1 MIVTHPSGDGPSALA
16 SALWI
21 DLLQPPDE
29 EIASISAATGLRVPT
44 QDQVSEIES
53 SSRLAFDGGA
63 FYLSAPLV
71 AVDADGE
78 HALTPVGFVLSSRVL
93 LTIHFVPLAGFDAY
107 RDELAAHP
115 PQNAAEALLRIFEL
129 IVDRAADNLERA
141 GAACDDLS
149 RAAFRG
155 GRGRGKGTAQG
166 AGQATNK
173 IAFKLSAALRRIGA
187 TAEQI
192 SRMRDELLGLGRVGA
207 YLEENGITGAPPVNP
222 TRLKGIR
229 ADIASL
235 TDYEAHLSG
244 KLQFLLDATLG
255 FINIEQNEIVK
266 TLTIA
271 SVVGIPPVLVA
282 GIYGMNFRVMPEL
295 RWALGYP
302 MALAL
307 ILVSGLVPLWFFK
320 RRGWM

>member
-1 MIVTHPSGDGPSALA
+1 MITTHPSGDGDAPLTSAV
-16 SALWI
+16 WI
-21 DLLQPPDE
+21 DLLQPSPE
-29 EIASISAATGLRVPT
+29 EIARVSAATGLRVPT
-44 QDQVSEIES
+44 EGQISEIES
-53 SSRLAFDGGA
+53 SSRLAFEGGA

-71 AVDADGE
+71 AVDAEGE
-78 HALTPVGFVLSSRVL
+78 HELTPVGFVISSRVL
-93 LTIHFVPLAGFDAY
+93 LTLHFVPLLAFDAY
-107 RDELAAHP
+107 REESATRP
-115 PQNAAEALLRIFEL
+115 PQNAEEALLRIFEL

-155 GRGRGKGTAQG
+155 GRARGKETSKGTA
-166 AGQATNK
+166 K
-173 IAFKLSAALRRIGA
+173 IATKLSAALRRIGA
-187 TAEQI
+187 TAEKI
-192 SRMRDELLGLGRVGA
+192 SRMRDELLGLGRIGA
-207 YLEENGITGAPPVNP
+207 YLEESGIAGAPKVNA
-222 TRLKGIR
+222 TRLKGVR

-307 ILVSGLVPLWFFK
+307 LVVSGLLPLWWFK

>member
-1 MIVTHPSGDGPSALA
+1 M
-16 SALWI
+16 
-21 DLLQPPDE
+21 
-29 EIASISAATGLRVPT
+29 
-44 QDQVSEIES
+44 
-53 SSRLAFDGGA
+53 
-63 FYLSAPLV
+63 

-78 HALTPVGFVLSSRVL
+78 HELTPVGFVLSSRVL
-93 LTIHFVPLAGFDAY
+93 LTLHFVPLAAFDAY
-107 RDELAAHP
+107 RDESAAQP
-115 PQNAAEALLRIFEL
+115 PKSAEEALLRIFEL

-155 GRGRGKGTAQG
+155 GRARGKETPKGTAKV
-166 AGQATNK
+166 AT
-173 IAFKLSAALRRIGA
+173 KLSAALRRIGA
-187 TAEQI
+187 TAEKI
-192 SRMRDELLGLGRVGA
+192 SRMRDELLGLGRIGA
-207 YLEENGITGAPPVNP
+207 YLEESGIAGAPKVNA

-235 TDYEAHLSG
+235 TDYEAHLSS
-244 KLQFLLDATLG
+244 KVQFLLDATLG

-307 ILVSGLVPLWFFK
+307 IVVSGLLPLWWFK

>member
-1 MIVTHPSGDGPSALA
+1 MIAIQPPGEGASGVAGAV
-16 SALWI
+16 WI
-21 DLLQPPDE
+21 DLLRPTAE
-29 EIASISAATGLRVPT
+29 EIAQVTAATGLRIPT
-44 QDQVSEIES
+44 ESQVSEIES
-53 SSRLAFDGGA
+53 SSRLAFERGA

-78 HALTPVGFVLSSRVL
+78 HELTPVGFVLSSRVL
-93 LTIHFVPLAGFDAY
+93 LTIHFVPLAAFEAY
-107 RDELAAHP
+107 RDEGIAQP
-115 PQNAAEALLRIFEL
+115 PESTEALLRIFEL
-129 IVDRAADNLERA
+129 IVDRAADNLEHA
-141 GAACDDLS
+141 GAACDELS

-155 GRGRGKGTAQG
+155 GGAGGKATQGTA
-166 AGQATNK
+166 K
-173 IAFKLSAALRRIGA
+173 IASKLSAALRRIGA
-187 TAEQI
+187 TAEKI
-192 SRMRDELLGLGRVGA
+192 SRLRDELLGLGRIGA
-207 YLEENGITGAPPVNP
+207 YLEESGIAGAPRVNAV
-222 TRLKGIR
+222 RLKGIR

-235 TDYEAHLSG
+235 TDYEAHLST

-271 SVVGIPPVLVA
+271 SVVGIPPVLIA

-295 RWALGYP
+295 RWTLGYP

-307 ILVSGLVPLWFFK
+307 IVVSGLLPLWWFK

>member
-1 MIVTHPSGDGPSALA
+1 MIATHPSGAGA
-16 SALWI
+16 SAVWI
-21 DLLQPPDE
+21 DLLQPTAE
-29 EIASISAATGLRVPT
+29 EIARVSAATGLRIPT
-44 QDQVSEIES
+44 EDQVSEIES

-63 FYLSAPLV
+63 FYLSAPLM

-78 HALTPVGFVLSSRVL
+78 HELTPVGFVLSSRVL
-93 LTIHFVPLAGFDAY
+93 LTIHFVPLAAFDAY
-107 RDELAAHP
+107 RDESAAQP
-115 PQNAAEALLRIFEL
+115 PQKADEALLRIFEL

-141 GAACDDLS
+141 GAACDELS
-149 RAAFRG
+149 RAAFRD
-155 GRGRGKGTAQG
+155 GRGRGKGTNKGTGKGRAPG
-166 AGQATNK
+166 TKK
-173 IAFKLSAALRRIGA
+173 IASKLSAALRRIGA
-187 TAEQI
+187 SAEQI
-192 SRMRDELLGLGRVGA
+192 SRMRDELLGLGRIGA
-207 YLEENGITGAPPVNP
+207 YLEESGIRGAPPVNP

-235 TDYEAHLSG
+235 ADYEAHLSG

-255 FINIEQNEIVK
+255 FISIEQNEIVK

>member
-1 MIVTHPSGDGPSALA
+1 MIVAQPPAAGPAGLSGAV
-16 SALWI
+16 WI
-21 DLLQPPDE
+21 DLLRPTVE
-29 EIASISAATGLRVPT
+29 EIAQVSAATGLRVPT
-44 QDQVSEIES
+44 ESQVSEIES
-53 SSRLAFDGGA
+53 SSRLAFEGGA

-71 AVDADGE
+71 AVDPEGE
-78 HALTPVGFVLSSRVL
+78 HQLTPVGFVLSSRVL
-93 LTIHFVPLAGFDAY
+93 LTIHFVPLAAFEAY
-107 RDELAAHP
+107 RDEGIAQP
-115 PQNAAEALLRIFEL
+115 PESAEALLRIFEL
-129 IVDRAADNLERA
+129 IVDRAADNLEHA
-141 GAACDDLS
+141 GAACDELS

-155 GRGRGKGTAQG
+155 GGSAKGTTQG
-166 AGQATNK
+166 TTK
-173 IAFKLSAALRRIGA
+173 IASKLAAALRRIGA
-187 TAEQI
+187 TAEKI
-192 SRMRDELLGLGRVGA
+192 SRLRDELLGLGRIGA
-207 YLEENGITGAPPVNP
+207 YLEESGIAGAPRVNAV
-222 TRLKGIR
+222 RLEGIR

-307 ILVSGLVPLWFFK
+307 IVVSGLLPLWWFK

>member
-1 MIVTHPSGDGPSALA
+1 MIATHPPGEGAAAVSSAV
-16 SALWI
+16 WI
-21 DLLQPPDE
+21 DLLQPTAA
-29 EIASISAATGLRVPT
+29 EIARVSAVTGLRVPT
-44 QDQVSEIES
+44 ESQVSEIES
-53 SSRLAFDGGA
+53 SSRLGFEGGA

-71 AVDADGE
+71 GVDAAGE
-78 HALTPVGFVLSSRVL
+78 HELSPVGFVLSSRVL
-93 LTIHFVPLAGFDAY
+93 LTIHFVPLAAFDAY
-107 RDELAAHP
+107 RDESAAQP
-115 PQNAAEALLRIFEL
+115 PQNAEEVLLRIVEL

-141 GAACDDLS
+141 GAACDELS

-155 GRGRGKGTAQG
+155 GPAGAKGT
-166 AGQATNK
+166 TK
-173 IAFKLSAALRRIGA
+173 IANKLSVALRRIGA
-187 TAEQI
+187 TAEQT
-192 SRMRDELLGLGRVGA
+192 SRMRDELLGLGRIGA
-207 YLEENGITGAPPVNP
+207 YLEESGIAGAPKVNAL
-222 TRLKGIR
+222 RLKGIR

-282 GIYGMNFRVMPEL
+282 GVYGMNFRVMPEL

-307 ILVSGLVPLWFFK
+307 IIVSGLLPLWWFK

>member
-1 MIVTHPSGDGPSALA
+1 MIATHPPGDGALA
-16 SALWI
+16 GASPVWI
-21 DLLQPPDE
+21 DLLQPTAE
-29 EIASISAATGLRVPT
+29 EIARVTAATGLRVPT
-44 QDQVSEIES
+44 EGQVSEIES

-63 FYLSAPLV
+63 FYLSAPLMT
-71 AVDADGE
+71 VDADGE
-78 HALTPVGFVLSSRVL
+78 HELTPVGFVLSARVL
-93 LTIHFVPLAGFDAY
+93 LTIHFVPLAAFDAY
-107 RDELAAHP
+107 RDEAASQP
-115 PQNAAEALLRIFEL
+115 PQKADEALLRIFEL

-141 GAACDDLS
+141 GAGCDELS

-155 GRGRGKGTAQG
+155 GRGRGKGATKGRAQG
-166 AGQATNK
+166 TNK
-173 IAFKLSAALRRIGA
+173 IASKLSAALRRIGA
-187 TAEQI
+187 TAEQV
-192 SRMRDELLGLGRVGA
+192 SRMRDQLLGLGRIGA
-207 YLEENGITGAPPVNP
+207 YLEESGIAGAPPVNV

-255 FINIEQNEIVK
+255 FISIEQNEIVK

-302 MALAL
+302 MALGL

>member
-1 MIVTHPSGDGPSALA
+1 
-16 SALWI
+16 
-21 DLLQPPDE
+21 
-29 EIASISAATGLRVPT
+29 
-44 QDQVSEIES
+44 
-53 SSRLAFDGGA
+53 
-63 FYLSAPLV
+63 V

-78 HALTPVGFVLSSRVL
+78 HELTPVGFVLSSRVL
-93 LTIHFVPLAGFDAY
+93 LTIHFVPLAAFDAY
-107 RDELAAHP
+107 RDESAAQP
-115 PQNAAEALLRIFEL
+115 PQSADEALLRIFEL

-155 GRGRGKGTAQG
+155 GRGGGKRTSEGTARG
-166 AGQATNK
+166 TKK
-173 IAFKLSAALRRIGA
+173 IASKLSAALRRIGA

-192 SRMRDELLGLGRVGA
+192 SRMRDELLGLGRIGA
-207 YLEENGITGAPPVNP
+207 YLEESGITGAPPVNA
-222 TRLKGIR
+222 TRLKGLR

-235 TDYEAHLSG
+235 TDYESHLSG

-255 FINIEQNEIVK
+255 FISIEQNEIVK

-282 GIYGMNFRVMPEL
+282 GVYGMNFRVMPEL

-307 ILVSGLVPLWFFK
+307 IIVSGLVPLWFFK

>member
-1 MIVTHPSGDGPSALA
+1 MIATHPSGDGAAAVA
-16 SALWI
+16 SAVWI
-21 DLLQPPDE
+21 DLLQPTAE
-29 EIASISAATGLRVPT
+29 EIAWVSAATGLRVPT
-44 QDQVSEIES
+44 ESQVSEIES
-53 SSRLAFDGGA
+53 SSRLAFEGGA

-71 AVDADGE
+71 AVDTDGE
-78 HALTPVGFVLSSRVL
+78 HELTPVGFVLSSRVL
-93 LTIHFVPLAGFDAY
+93 LTIHFVPLAAFDAY
-107 RDELAAHP
+107 RDEVAARP
-115 PQNAAEALLRIFEL
+115 PQNAEEALLRIFEL

-141 GAACDDLS
+141 GGACDELS
-149 RAAFRG
+149 RATFNG
-155 GRGRGKGTAQG
+155 GRGRAKGTK
-166 AGQATNK
+166 K
-173 IAFKLSAALRRIGA
+173 IATKLSATLRRIGA
-187 TAEQI
+187 TAEQV
-192 SRMRDELLGLGRVGA
+192 SRVRDELLGLRRIGD
-207 YLEENGITGAPPVNP
+207 YLGESGIAGAPQLNAM
-222 TRLKGIR
+222 RLKAIE

-235 TDYEAHLSG
+235 TDYEAHLWV

-307 ILVSGLVPLWFFK
+307 IVVSGLLPLWWFK

>member
-1 MIVTHPSGDGPSALA
+1 MDRSAATDRRGDCAGRRGDGPPDSDGGPGQRDR
-16 SALWI
+16 I
-21 DLLQPPDE
+21 EQP
-29 EIASISAATGLRVPT
+29 AGVR
-44 QDQVSEIES
+44 
-53 SSRLAFDGGA
+53 RGA

-71 AVDADGE
+71 AVGADGE
-78 HALTPVGFVLSSRVL
+78 HELTPVGFVLSSRFL
-93 LTIHFVPLAGFDAY
+93 LTVHFVPLAAFEAY
-107 RDELAAHP
+107 RDEGIAQP
-115 PQNAAEALLRIFEL
+115 PDSAEALLRIFEL
-129 IVDRAADNLERA
+129 IVDRAADNLEHA
-141 GAACDDLS
+141 GAACDELS

-155 GRGRGKGTAQG
+155 GRGGKPTTQGTA
-166 AGQATNK
+166 K
-173 IAFKLSAALRRIGA
+173 IATKLGAALRRIGA
-187 TAEQI
+187 TAEKI
-192 SRMRDELLGLGRVGA
+192 SRLRDELLGLGRIGA
-207 YLEENGITGAPPVNP
+207 YLEESGIAGAPRVNAV
-222 TRLKGIR
+222 RLKGIR
-229 ADIASL
+229 ADVASL

-307 ILVSGLVPLWFFK
+307 IVVSGLLPLWWFK

>member
-1 MIVTHPSGDGPSALA
+1 MIAIHPSGDGAAAVA
-16 SALWI
+16 SAVWI
-21 DLLQPPDE
+21 DLLQPTAE
-29 EIASISAATGLRVPT
+29 EIARVSAATGLRVPT
-44 QDQVSEIES
+44 ESQVSEIES
-53 SSRLAFDGGA
+53 SSRMAFEGGA
-63 FYLSAPLV
+63 FYLSAPLM

-93 LTIHFVPLAGFDAY
+93 LTIHFVPLAAFDAY
-107 RDELAAHP
+107 RDEAAAQP
-115 PQNAAEALLRIFEL
+115 PQKAEEALLRIFEL
-129 IVDRAADNLERA
+129 IVDRTADNLERA
-141 GAACDDLS
+141 GAACDELS

-155 GRGRGKGTAQG
+155 GRGRGKGRAQE
-166 AGQATNK
+166 TNK
-173 IAFKLSAALRRIGA
+173 VANKLGVALRRIGA

-207 YLEENGITGAPPVNP
+207 YLEESGIKGAPPVNVA
-222 TRLKGIR
+222 RLKGIR
-229 ADIASL
+229 GDIASL
-235 TDYEAHLSG
+235 SDYEAHLSG

-266 TLTIA
+266 TLTVA

-307 ILVSGLVPLWFFK
+307 IIGSGLLPLWWFK

>member
-1 MIVTHPSGDGPSALA
+1 MIATRPPGVGAVA
-16 SALWI
+16 SAVWI
-21 DLLQPPDE
+21 DLLQPTAE
-29 EIASISAATGLRVPT
+29 EIAQVSAATGLRVPT
-44 QDQVSEIES
+44 ESQISEIES
-53 SSRLAFDGGA
+53 SSRLAFEDGA

-78 HALTPVGFVLSSRVL
+78 HQLTPVGFVLSSRVL

-107 RDELAAHP
+107 RDEAVARP
-115 PQNAAEALLRIFEL
+115 PESAAEALLRIFEL

-141 GAACDDLS
+141 GAACDELS
-149 RAAFRG
+149 RAAFGG
-155 GRGRGKGTAQG
+155 GRGRAKAAAKGTIKV
-166 AGQATNK
+166 AG
-173 IAFKLSAALRRIGA
+173 KLSATLRRIGA
-187 TAEQI
+187 TAERV
-192 SRMRDELLGLGRVGA
+192 SRIRDELLGLRRIGD
-207 YLEENGITGAPPVNP
+207 YLEESGIAGAPRVNAM
-222 TRLKGIR
+222 RLKGIE

-235 TDYEAHLSG
+235 TDYEAHLWV

-295 RWALGYP
+295 RWTLGYP

-307 ILVSGLVPLWFFK
+307 IIVTGLLPLWWFK

>member
-1 MIVTHPSGDGPSALA
+1 MIATHPSGDGGAAAVA
-16 SALWI
+16 SAVWI
-21 DLLQPPDE
+21 DLLQPTAE
-29 EIASISAATGLRVPT
+29 EIAQVSAATGLRVPT
-44 QDQVSEIES
+44 ESQVSEIES
-53 SSRLAFDGGA
+53 SSRLAFEGGA

-78 HALTPVGFVLSSRVL
+78 HELTPVGFVLSSRAL
-93 LTIHFVPLAGFDAY
+93 LTLHFVPLAAFEAY
-107 RDELAAHP
+107 RDEVAARS
-115 PQNAAEALLRIFEL
+115 PQNAEEALLRIFEL

-141 GAACDDLS
+141 GAACDELS

-155 GRGRGKGTAQG
+155 GRARGKGTTQI
-166 AGQATNK
+166 AT
-173 IAFKLSAALRRIGA
+173 KLSAALRRIGA
-187 TAEQI
+187 TAEQV
-192 SRMRDELLGLGRVGA
+192 SRMRDELLGLGRIGA
-207 YLEENGITGAPPVNP
+207 YLEESGNAGAPKVNT

-307 ILVSGLVPLWFFK
+307 IVVSGLRAALVVQAARLDVAP
-320 RRGWM
+320 GAV

>member
-1 MIVTHPSGDGPSALA
+1 MITVQPPGDGA
-16 SALWI
+16 SGVSGAVWI
-21 DLLQPPDE
+21 DLLQPTAE
-29 EIASISAATGLRVPT
+29 EIAQVSAATGLRVPT
-44 QDQVSEIES
+44 EGQVSEIES
-53 SSRLAFDGGA
+53 SSRLAFEGGA

-71 AVDADGE
+71 AVDAEGE
-78 HALTPVGFVLSSRVL
+78 HQLTPVGFVLSSGVL
-93 LTIHFVPLAGFDAY
+93 LTVHFVPLAAFEAY
-107 RDELAAHP
+107 RDEGIAQP
-115 PQNAAEALLRIFEL
+115 PESTEALLRIFEL
-129 IVDRAADNLERA
+129 IVDRAADNLEHA
-141 GAACDDLS
+141 GAACDELS

-155 GRGRGKGTAQG
+155 GTGGKATTHGT
-166 AGQATNK
+166 TK
-173 IAFKLSAALRRIGA
+173 IASKLGAALRRIGA
-187 TAEQI
+187 TAEKI
-192 SRMRDELLGLGRVGA
+192 SRLRDELLGLGRIGA
-207 YLEENGITGAPPVNP
+207 YLEESGIAGAPRVNAV
-222 TRLKGIR
+222 RLKGIR

-235 TDYEAHLSG
+235 TDYEAHLST

-271 SVVGIPPVLVA
+271 SVVGIPPVLIA

-307 ILVSGLVPLWFFK
+307 IVVSGLLPLWWFK

>member
-1 MIVTHPSGDGPSALA
+1 MILTRPTGDPSAA
-16 SALWI
+16 VWI
-21 DLLQPPDE
+21 DLLQPTDE
-29 EIASISAATGLRVPT
+29 EIALVREATGLRVPT
-44 QDQVSEIES
+44 ESQVSEIES
-53 SSRLAFDGGA
+53 TSRLAFEGGA

-71 AVDADGE
+71 AVGDSGE
-78 HALTPVGFVLSSRVL
+78 HQTTPVGFVLSSRVL
-93 LTIHFVPLAGFDAY
+93 LTIHFVPLAAFDVFG
-107 RDELAAHP
+107 DEAARQP
-115 PQNAAEALLRIFEL
+115 PKDAEEALLRIFEL
-129 IVDRAADNLERA
+129 VVDRAADNLERA
-141 GAACDDLS
+141 GAACDELS

-155 GRGRGKGTAQG
+155 GG
-166 AGQATNK
+166 ARAKVAN
-173 IAFKLSAALRRIGA
+173 KLSAALRRIGA

-192 SRMRDELLGLGRVGA
+192 SRMRDELLGLGRVAA
-207 YLEENGITGAPPVNP
+207 YVMESGIVGAPPVNG
-222 TRLKGIR
+222 TRLKAIR

-255 FINIEQNEIVK
+255 FINIEQNDIVK

-302 MALAL
+302 MALGL
-307 ILVSGLVPLWFFK
+307 IIVSGLLPLWWFK

>member
-21 DLLQPPDE
+21 DLLQPTDE

-155 GRGRGKGTAQG
+155 GRGRDKGTGKGA
-166 AGQATNK
+166 AQATNK
-173 IAFKLSAALRRIGA
+173 IASKLSAALRRIGA
-187 TAEQI
+187 TAEQV

-207 YLEENGITGAPPVNP
+207 YLEENGIEGAPSVNA
-222 TRLKGIR
+222 TRLKGMR

-235 TDYEAHLSG
+235 TDYEAHLSS

-255 FINIEQNEIVK
+255 FISIEQNEIVK

-271 SVVGIPPVLVA
+271 SVVGIPPVLIA

-295 RWALGYP
+295 RWTLGYP

-307 ILVSGLVPLWFFK
+307 IVVSGLVPLWFFK

>member
-1 MIVTHPSGDGPSALA
+1 MIATHPSGDGDAPLA
-16 SALWI
+16 SAVWI
-21 DLLQPPDE
+21 DLLQPSPE
-29 EIASISAATGLRVPT
+29 EIARVSAATGLRVPT
-44 QDQVSEIES
+44 EGQISEIES
-53 SSRLAFDGGA
+53 SSRLAFEGGA

-71 AVDADGE
+71 AVDAEGE
-78 HALTPVGFVLSSRVL
+78 HELTPVGFVISSRVL
-93 LTIHFVPLAGFDAY
+93 LTLHFVPLVAFDAY
-107 RDELAAHP
+107 REESATRP
-115 PQNAAEALLRIFEL
+115 PQNAEEALLRIFEL

-155 GRGRGKGTAQG
+155 SRARGDATPKGTA
-166 AGQATNK
+166 K
-173 IAFKLSAALRRIGA
+173 IATKLSAALRRIGA
-187 TAEQI
+187 TAEKI
-192 SRMRDELLGLGRVGA
+192 SRMRDELLGLGRIGA
-207 YLEENGITGAPPVNP
+207 YLEESGNAGAPKVNA
-222 TRLKGIR
+222 TRLKGVR

-307 ILVSGLVPLWFFK
+307 LVVSGLLPLWWFK

>member
-1 MIVTHPSGDGPSALA
+1 MLETHPSGDGAPAIA
-16 SALWI
+16 SAVWI
-21 DLLQPPDE
+21 DLLQPTAE
-29 EIASISAATGLRVPT
+29 EIARVRAATGLRVPT
-44 QDQVSEIES
+44 ENQISEIES

-63 FYLSAPLV
+63 FYLSAPLT

-78 HALTPVGFVLSSRVL
+78 HQLTPVGFVLSSRVL
-93 LTIHFVPLAGFDAY
+93 LTIHFVPLAAFDAY
-107 RDELAAHP
+107 RDDSASQP
-115 PQNAAEALLRIFEL
+115 PRDAEEALLRIFEL

-141 GAACDDLS
+141 GAACDELS
-149 RAAFRG
+149 RAAFRK
-155 GRGRGKGTAQG
+155 GRGGGKARNKG
-166 AGQATNK
+166 AGDTTHKVAS
-173 IAFKLSAALRRIGA
+173 KLSAALRRIGG
-187 TAEQI
+187 TAEQV
-192 SRMRDELLGLGRVGA
+192 SRMRDELLGLGRIGA
-207 YLEENGITGAPPVNP
+207 YLEESGIEGAPRVNP

-235 TDYEAHLSG
+235 SDYEAHLSG

-307 ILVSGLVPLWFFK
+307 IVVSGLVPLWFFK

>member
-1 MIVTHPSGDGPSALA
+1 MITVQPPGDGA
-16 SALWI
+16 SGVSGAVWI
-21 DLLQPPDE
+21 DLLQPTAE
-29 EIASISAATGLRVPT
+29 EIAQVSAATGLRVPT
-44 QDQVSEIES
+44 EGQVSEIES
-53 SSRLAFDGGA
+53 SSRLAFEGGA

-71 AVDADGE
+71 AVDAEGE
-78 HALTPVGFVLSSRVL
+78 HQLTPVGFVLSSGVL
-93 LTIHFVPLAGFDAY
+93 LTVHFVPLAAFEAY
-107 RDELAAHP
+107 RDEGIAQP
-115 PQNAAEALLRIFEL
+115 PESTEALLRIFEL
-129 IVDRAADNLERA
+129 IVDRAADNLEHA
-141 GAACDDLS
+141 GAACDELS

-155 GRGRGKGTAQG
+155 GTGGKATTHGT
-166 AGQATNK
+166 TK
-173 IAFKLSAALRRIGA
+173 IASKLGAALRRIGA
-187 TAEQI
+187 TAEKI
-192 SRMRDELLGLGRVGA
+192 SRLRDELLGLGRIGA
-207 YLEENGITGAPPVNP
+207 YLEESGIAGAPRVNAV
-222 TRLKGIR
+222 RLKGIR

-307 ILVSGLVPLWFFK
+307 IVVSGLLPLWWFK

>member
-1 MIVTHPSGDGPSALA
+1 MILSRPPGDLSAA
-16 SALWI
+16 VWI
-21 DLLQPPDE
+21 DLLQPTDQ
-29 EIASISAATGLRVPT
+29 EIAQVSAATGLRVPT
-44 QDQVSEIES
+44 ESQVSEIES
-53 SSRLAFDGGA
+53 TSRLAFEGGA

-71 AVDADGE
+71 AVGADGD
-78 HALTPVGFVLSSRVL
+78 HQATPVGFVLSPRVL
-93 LTIHFVPLAGFDAY
+93 LTIHFVPLAAFDAFG
-107 RDELAAHP
+107 DEAGAAP
-115 PQNAAEALLRIFEL
+115 PKDAEEALLRIFEL

-141 GAACDDLS
+141 GAACDELS

-155 GRGRGKGTAQG
+155 GG
-166 AGQATNK
+166 ARVKVAT
-173 IAFKLSAALRRIGA
+173 KLSAALRRIGA

-207 YLEENGITGAPPVNP
+207 YVTESGIAGAPSVNA
-222 TRLKGIR
+222 TRLKAIR

-307 ILVSGLVPLWFFK
+307 IVVSGLLPLWWFK

>member
-1 MIVTHPSGDGPSALA
+1 MLATHPSGDGQSGLA
-16 SALWI
+16 SAVWI
-21 DLLQPPDE
+21 DLLQPTAE
-29 EIASISAATGLRVPT
+29 EIARVSAATGLRVPT
-44 QDQVSEIES
+44 ESQVSEIES
-53 SSRLAFDGGA
+53 SSRLAFEGGA

-78 HALTPVGFVLSSRVL
+78 HELSPVGFVLSPRVL
-93 LTIHFVPLAGFDAY
+93 LTLHFVPLAAFEAY
-107 RDELAAHP
+107 RDEAATLP
-115 PQNAAEALLRIFEL
+115 PHSAEEALLRIFEL

-141 GAACDDLS
+141 GAACDELS
-149 RAAFRG
+149 RAAFRSG
-155 GRGRGKGTAQG
+155 RQRGRGTSQAAPKGTA
-166 AGQATNK
+166 K
-173 IAFKLSAALRRIGA
+173 IATKLSAALRRIGA

-192 SRMRDELLGLGRVGA
+192 SRMRDELLGLGRIGA
-207 YLEENGITGAPPVNP
+207 YLEESGIAQAPKVNAM
-222 TRLKGIR
+222 RLKGIR

-235 TDYEAHLSG
+235 TDYEAHLSS

-307 ILVSGLVPLWFFK
+307 IVVSGLLPLWWFR

>member
-1 MIVTHPSGDGPSALA
+1 MIEIHPSGDGA
-16 SALWI
+16 SAIASAVWI
-21 DLLQPPDE
+21 DLLQPTEE
-29 EIASISAATGLRVPT
+29 EIARVSAATGLRVPN
-44 QDQVSEIES
+44 QNQISEIES

-78 HALTPVGFVLSSRVL
+78 HELTPVGFVLSSRVL
-93 LTIHFVPLAGFDAY
+93 LTIHFVPLAAFDAC
-107 RDELAAHP
+107 RDESARQP
-115 PQNAAEALLRIFEL
+115 PHDPEEALLRIFEL

-141 GAACDDLS
+141 GASCDELS

-155 GRGRGKGTAQG
+155 GRGRGKGTSKDRAQG
-166 AGQATNK
+166 TNK
-173 IAFKLSAALRRIGA
+173 MASKLSSALRRIGA

-192 SRMRDELLGLGRVGA
+192 SRMQDELLDLGRIGA
-207 YLEENGITGAPPVNP
+207 YLEESGIRGAPPVNP

-235 TDYEAHLSG
+235 ADYEAHLSG

-255 FINIEQNEIVK
+255 FISIEQNEIVK